1 MAHILIWVVVGLGT
15 ILGALIVAIVVRRA
29 VSDRRRARNQAIRPA
44 IEAAM
49 AGYLAGDDPDPPTL
63 PDSRGA
69 TRLARAVALDA
80 LAELKG
86 AERERL
92 ITLLERSGIV
102 AETAEELQSRR
113 VRVRRSA
120 AESLGQI
127 GSAEAAQPMLEGL
140 NDPDLDVRLSCAS
153 GLAELGDER
162 YVAPILST
170 ADEAA
175 GDRPGA
181 AAAILVTVGGRIPSA
196 LAHPLDLRS
205 EFSPELRRLAAAV
218 VGALHIAQHAPLLR
232 AALGSDD
239 PELVARAARGL
250 GMIGDMDATA
260 GLLGLMQENGRP
272 WFVHLAATE
281 ALGALG
287 DPAAVAPLERE
298 LTQGGGWSQQST
310 AAQALRCLGVA
321 GEAVLDRALASDDE
335 AVRGHALVALER

>member
-153 GLAELGDER
+153 
-162 YVAPILST
+162 
-170 ADEAA
+170 
-175 GDRPGA
+175 
-181 AAAILVTVGGRIPSA
+181 
-196 LAHPLDLRS
+196 
-205 EFSPELRRLAAAV
+205 
-218 VGALHIAQHAPLLR
+218 
-232 AALGSDD
+232 
-239 PELVARAARGL
+239 
-250 GMIGDMDATA
+250 
-260 GLLGLMQENGRP
+260 
-272 WFVHLAATE
+272 
-281 ALGALG
+281 
-287 DPAAVAPLERE
+287 
-298 LTQGGGWSQQST
+298 
-310 AAQALRCLGVA
+310 
-321 GEAVLDRALASDDE
+321 
-335 AVRGHALVALER
+335 